1 MSVNYYAISEQQSW
15 PQTASIYGVTVYYPA
30 IYPYRSVS
38 MQSILCISKAEA
50 QLNQTWRTLWEQHV
64 AWTRM
69 LIISIAGSL
78 PDEKFVTERLL
89 RNPPDMAAV
98 IKKYY
103 GDRVAAQFNQL
114 FTEHLVIAAELVKV
128 AKAGDQQ
135 AVANAEKR
143 WYANADEIAEFLSSI
158 NPYWSK
164 EEWTKMLYEH
174 LKLLKDEVVYQL
186 TGQYKSS
193 VEIFDLIEK
202 QALEMADMLTK
213 GIVQQF
219 PKMFA

>member
-1 MSVNYYAISEQQSW
+1 MNHYPISGQQPW
-15 PQTASIYGVTVYYPA
+15 TQTASIYGVTVYYPA
-30 IYPYRSVS
+30 IYPYRSVPL
-38 MQSILCISKAEA
+38 QSILCISKAEA
-50 QLNQTWRTLWEQHV
+50 QLNQIWRSLWEQHV

-69 LIISIAGSL
+69 FIISVAGNL
-78 PDEKFVTERLL
+78 ADEKFVTERLL
-89 RNPPDMAAV
+89 RNAPDMAAV

-103 GDRVAAQFNQL
+103 GDCVAARFNQL
-114 FTEHLVIAAELVKV
+114 FTDHLAIAAEFVKA

-135 AVANAEKR
+135 AAANAEKR

-164 EEWTKMLYEH
+164 EEWTKMLHEH
-174 LKLLKDEVVYQL
+174 LKLTKDEAVYQL

-193 VEIFDLIEK
+193 IETYDLIEK

-219 PKMFA
+219 PKMFS